1 MSSCAVASSTRACA
15 VCSACFAESKI
26 ARVVK
31 PRSIRW
37 FWRSK
42 LFCASTSWPRAALSA
57 ACAERSVVELVLR
70 IELRQHLIRLDLVA
84 DLALPL
90 DDPSADAEGEVHLV
104 FGADVPGERDRFAD
118 LALFDGDGADRAR
131 LRRLGLGFL
140 IAAGHEQRE
149 RGGDDERTSASART
163 RFTGARGQGA
173 VLPRAVRR
181 CAYRATANGATI
193 AEIARR
199 AVSAHRRASLPS
211 GTAACY
217 CADAV
222 EKSSSD
228 PMRAPDVSHSSAE
241 SEIGR
246 REPHREGLILD
257 PRDGDAEDDASSPK
271 QKSLLAIAGSLL
283 AEISL
288 TKLIL
293 AWLVSI
299 VLPAAILGLAPLIV
313 TAWAAGVFARVLE
326 LTGIGAALV
335 LLAVV
340 LAGWFGWRP
349 LFRIAEA
356 NFWALNALG
365 VQPGYALCREAIRH
379 LMERAFKPTGGA
391 ELARMRA
398 MSCAG
403 AGILLAAVAALVAA
417 LVWPATRWI
426 GSGSDL
432 AVPHQLIW
440 PTLANAIVIMS
451 AYLAAASLVWGFAD
465 ASMDQPLDLEA
476 FDATP
481 AGARIWRV
489 AHLSDIHIVGER
501 YGFRIESGRGGPRGN
516 ERLKRVVARL
526 EAEHAARPLD
536 LILITGDMTD
546 AGRSAEWAE
555 FFDILAGHP
564 DLAGRM
570 LILPGNHDVN
580 VVDRSNPARLDL
592 PFSPAKTLRKVRAL
606 SAIAAFGADR
616 LRVMSPGAAK
626 PGLTLAAA
634 LKPQRQA
641 IETFADQ
648 GGLRLSN
655 RLARLW
661 DELFPLILPPAED
674 DGLGVAL
681 LNSNADTNFS
691 FTNALGMISV
701 GQARRLTAALDRL
714 PQGPMDRRAAPSFDR
729 VSDARRRLLRA
740 DRHRPCQRQLVSA
753 HPQALCRA
761 RRRHAWP
768 PSCRLDRRLRQAQG
782 RLGPVAGDGA
792 ELRADA
798 FLYPCARVRA
808 GRAPGADGAGA
819 DRPRRCRGGKRRE
832 RLGAREQLSPIPKD
846 LQETE
851 IMEKA

>member
-1 MSSCAVASSTRACA
+1 MDRQDKRS
-15 VCSACFAESKI
+15 
-26 ARVVK
+26 RVG
-31 PRSIRW
+31 
-37 FWRSK
+37 
-42 LFCASTSWPRAALSA
+42 
-57 ACAERSVVELVLR
+57 
-70 IELRQHLIRLDLVA
+70 DLPQEA
-84 DLALPL
+84 P
-90 DDPSADAEGEVHLV
+90 
-104 FGADVPGERDRFAD
+104 
-118 LALFDGDGADRAR
+118 AR
-131 LRRLGLGFL
+131 LRRLHGVRIPGF
-140 IAAGHEQRE
+140 ATE
-149 RGGDDERTSASART
+149 RNRR
-163 RFTGARGQGA
+163 
-173 VLPRAVRR
+173 VL
-181 CAYRATANGATI
+181 
-193 AEIARR
+193 
-199 AVSAHRRASLPS
+199 
-211 GTAACY
+211 

-222 EKSSSD
+222 EKSLPD
-228 PMRAPDVSHSSAE
+228 AMRAPDVSPSSAA
-241 SEIGR
+241 SELAR
-246 REPHREGLILD
+246 REPHGERLILD

-299 VLPAAILGLAPLIV
+299 VLPAAILGLAPLV
-313 TAWAAGVFARVLE
+313 ATAWVAGVFARVLE

-335 LLAVV
+335 LLAVI

-349 LFRIAEA
+349 LFRVAEA

-379 LMERAFKPTGGA
+379 LMERAFEPTGGA
-391 ELARMRA
+391 ALARMRA

-426 GSGSDL
+426 GSGLDL
-432 AVPHQLIW
+432 AVPHQLIL

-465 ASMDQPLDLEA
+465 ASMDQPLDLEG
-476 FDATP
+476 FDAAP
-481 AGARIWRV
+481 SGGRIWRV

-516 ERLKRVVARL
+516 ERVKRVMARL

-555 FFDILAGHP
+555 FFDILARHP

-580 VVDRSNPARLDL
+580 VVDRLNPARLDL
-592 PFSPAKTLRKVRAL
+592 PFSPAKTLRKMRAL

-634 LKPQRQA
+634 LAPQRQP

-648 GGLRLSN
+648 GGLWLSN

-701 GQARRLTAALDRL
+701 GQARRLTAALDHYPKARWIVAL
-714 PQGPMDRRAAPSFDR
+714 HHHLIEYPMPVAAFSERIGTALVNGSWFQRILKPYAERVVVMHGHRHVDWIGACGKLKVVSAPSPVMAPNSKPTHFY
-729 VSDARRRLLRA
+729 V
-740 DRHRPCQRQLVSA
+740 H
-753 HPQALCRA
+753 ALGSG
-761 RRRHAWP
+761 P
-768 PSCRLDRRLRQAQG
+768 DG
-782 RLGPVAGDGA
+782 RLALMAPERIDLAAAEEGA
-792 ELRADA
+792 ARA
-798 FLYPCARVRA
+798 
-808 GRAPGADGAGA
+808 
-819 DRPRRCRGGKRRE
+819 
-832 RLGAREQLSPIPKD
+832 
-846 LQETE
+846 
-851 IMEKA
+851 